1 MNSQSPKRSFNI
13 PFPIWALALSA
24 VILGGVGYYRLHYL
38 PRVEAEKTS
47 AIEKAGA
54 DVENFF
60 ANWSA
65 STIEDDKVLIWS
77 GRQSKI
83 QYVDY
88 SPAWTDRYG
97 TNYNPSW
104 TVWAKTES
112 GRLFIVSFYL
122 DKTYRLK
129 PETTPRYVSQTDL
142 AKLLVNRQ
150 RLDLVQ
156 KLGLPTGKA

>member
-13 PFPIWALALSA
+13 PVPIWVLALSA
-24 VILGGVGYYRLHYL
+24 VILGGVGYYRLQYL

-97 TNYNPSW
+97 TTYSSSW

-112 GRLFIVSFYL
+112 GRLFNVSFYL

-129 PETTPRYVSQTDL
+129 PETTPRYVSQIDL
-142 AKLLVNRQ
+142 ARLLVNRQ

-156 KLGLPTGKA
+156 KLGLPTGKP

>member
-1 MNSQSPKRSFNI
+1 MNSQSTKRNFNI
-13 PFPIWALALSA
+13 PTTIWVVALIA
-24 VILGGVGYYRLHYL
+24 VSLGGFGYYRWQYL
-38 PRVEAEKTS
+38 PRIEAEKT
-47 AIEKAGA
+47 ATIEKAGA

-60 ANWSA
+60 ANWTA

-97 TNYNPSW
+97 TTYNPSW
-104 TVWAKTES
+104 TVWAKTEA
-112 GRLFIVSFYL
+112 GRLFTVSFYL
-122 DKTYRLK
+122 DKTYRIK
-129 PETTPRYVSQTDL
+129 AETTPHYASQIDL
-142 AKLLVNRQ
+142 AKLLVYRQ